1 MRSPFIK
8 LQLQTEERPSNS
20 SVRRRMPRPLFSSSK
35 WGARMHKQF
44 YRNLLRRKKTLL
56 KRMRFHKFLKLKGKP
71 KLAINPAM
79 FNDKFLLAVAGKQE
93 LFLRSKDKGSF
104 LHALIE
110 CATAPIVPHPETLKA
125 AAAAVGTTA
134 GFVLNNTSL

>member
-1 MRSPFIK
+1 
-8 LQLQTEERPSNS
+8 
-20 SVRRRMPRPLFSSSK
+20 
-35 WGARMHKQF
+35 MHKWF
-44 YRNLLRRKKTLL
+44 YRDLLRRKKILL

-93 LFLRSKDKGSF
+93 LFLRSKGKGSF